1 MIDYLK
7 NSDLILKINLNP
19 YNWTLIPQYHR
30 GVTVYDE
37 NDFQVRFLFLT
48 IKLTLDDG
56 SW

>member
-1 MIDYLK
+1 MLDYLK
-7 NSDLILKINLNP
+7 HSDLIFKINVNP
-19 YNWTLIPQYHR
+19 LHWTFIPQYNR

>member
-1 MIDYLK
+1 MLDYLK
-7 NSDLILKINLNP
+7 HSDLTFKVNLNP

-30 GVTVYDE
+30 GKTVYDE
-37 NDFQVRFLFLT
+37 NDFVVRFLFLS